1 LALQVSNVYIYGD
14 KYTLKTDLDQSFID
28 EVAMYVDNKMKEME
42 KSVNTLTTSK
52 IAIMAAFDIAAQ
64 YFLLCNEEKE
74 VIKQIEF
81 LEEKVEKVLQ
91 G

>member
-1 LALQVSNVYIYGD
+1 MQVSNVYIYGD

-42 KSVNTLTTSK
+42 KNVNTLTTSK
-52 IAIMAAFDIAAQ
+52 IAIMAAFDIAAK
-64 YFLLCNEEKE
+64 YFLLYNERKE

>member
-1 LALQVSNVYIYGD
+1 MALQVSNVYIYGD

-42 KSVNTLTTSK
+42 KNVNTLTTSK
-52 IAIMAAFDIAAQ
+52 IAIMAAFDIAAK
-64 YFLLCNEEKE
+64 YFLLYNEGKE

-81 LEEKVEKVLQ
+81 LEEKIEKVLQ

>member
-1 LALQVSNVYIYGD
+1 MALQVSNVYIYGD

>member
-1 LALQVSNVYIYGD
+1 MQVSNVYIYGD

>member
-1 LALQVSNVYIYGD
+1 MQVSNVYIYGD

-42 KSVNTLTTSK
+42 KNVNTLTTSK